1 MSIASDRVAEVEAGI
16 RRVLA
21 PNAGPM
27 THHGTNTYL
36 VGLSDVIIIDP
47 GPLIDEHISLIQKV
61 TEGARISHILI
72 THAHLDHSQ
81 SARHLAGATGAP
93 IIAYGEATAG
103 RRRIMK
109 GLANTGDIGGGEGVD
124 FDFQPHHEVSQDDV
138 IRNSEVELVTH
149 HIPGHFSGHLG
160 FELLDTMFCGDHV
173 MDWSTSIVSPPDG
186 HVGDFLN
193 SCRHLISRNPSRCLS
208 GHGEELLDPVGRLEW
223 LITHRI
229 EREKQ
234 IIDVLGEKPMN
245 LEDLVARVYA
255 DVPQSLYPAASRNL
269 LAHLIDLWERG
280 LVAVS
285 PRLSLDAKFTRT
297 SA

>member
-1 MSIASDRVAEVEAGI
+1 MSTESDRVSEVEAGI

-27 THHGTNTYL
+27 THLGTNTYL
-36 VGLSDVIIIDP
+36 VGLRDVMIIDP
-47 GPLIDEHISLIQKV
+47 GPLIDEHISLIQKATV
-61 TEGARISHILI
+61 GAHISHILI

-81 SARHLAGATGAP
+81 SARHLSEETGAP

-103 RRRIMK
+103 RRDIMTE
-109 GLANTGDIGGGEGVD
+109 LAKTGEIGGGEGVD
-124 FDFQPHHEVSQDDV
+124 FDFQPHREVSQDDV
-138 IRNSEVELVTH
+138 IRNSEVELITH

-160 FELLDTMFCGDHV
+160 FELVDTMFCGDHV

-193 SCRHLISRNPSRCLS
+193 SCRHLISRKPKSCLS
-208 GHGEELLDPVGRLEW
+208 GHGEKLLDPVGRLEW
-223 LITHRI
+223 LIAHRM
-229 EREKQ
+229 ERERQ
-234 IIDVLGEKPMN
+234 ILDVLNEKPIN

-269 LAHLIDLWERG
+269 LAHLIDLWERDI
-280 LVAVS
+280 VAVS
-285 PRLSLDAKFTRT
+285 PKPSLDAKFTLT
-297 SA
+297 YV

>member
-36 VGLSDVIIIDP
+36 VGLRDIMVIDP
-47 GPLIDEHISLIQKV
+47 GPLLDEHISLIQKE
-61 TEGARISHILI
+61 TEGAQISHILI

-81 SARHLAGATGAP
+81 SARHLANETGAT
-93 IIAYGEATAG
+93 IVAYGDADAG
-103 RRRIMK
+103 RRSIMTE
-109 GLANTGDIGGGEGVD
+109 LANSGEIGGGEGVD
-124 FDFQPHHEVSQDDV
+124 FGFQPHREVSQDNV

-186 HVGDFLN
+186 HIGDFLN
-193 SCRHLISRNPSRCLS
+193 SCRHLISRKPKTCLS
-208 GHGEELLDPVGRLEW
+208 GHGEKISDPVGRLEW
-223 LITHRI
+223 LIAHRRK
-229 EREKQ
+229 REAQ
-234 IIDVLGEKPMN
+234 IMGALSDKPIR
-245 LEDLVARVYA
+245 LEDLVAHVYS
-255 DVPQSLYPAASRNL
+255 DVPRSLYPAASRNL
-269 LAHLIDLWERG
+269 LAHLIDLWDRG

-285 PRLSLDAKFTRT
+285 PKLSLDAKFTRT
-297 SA
+297 SG